1 MRKKLKVVFKKD
13 WIMDDELENSLIVET
28 LIDVFREEYNSID
41 IVESGLFTL
50 VLYVNDENVNQHD
63 VLFFLKKQL
72 YTYVKNVNYDDVCT
86 YEVAEV
92 EDGAADV
99 EEESEDERAERE
111 QNEERDR
118 VVDQINA
125 LIGAEQFKELAKE
138 CVETAPLLIKNNML
152 DAFKHRKY
160 LFAINEGEGLSTYLK
175 LFGELIRTLGLAFMG
190 FRSRAIEINVE
201 YPSTKDSDP
210 FSSVYHYFNGSSGDK
225 CRLICINLSEWMS
238 NLNDQRIKKLL
249 DHIDK
254 HSTKNIVIFR
264 VPFVEKEVLH
274 GIHSVLSDRFSVR
287 DVTFLPFDIGELKE
301 YANGEL
307 TRNGYTAEEEAWE
320 LFEQRIS
327 EEKSDGKFYGT
338 KTVNKVIR
346 EMIYLKTLDNSRS
359 GVDDKMIKKN
369 EISSLVL
376 YDGENYKSGIQMLD
390 GFIGMENIKNKVLEI
405 VGQIEMAMKDE
416 SLGAPCIHMK
426 FVGNPGTGKTTVAR
440 VIGKILKER
449 GVLRNGGFF
458 EYRGRDFVGRYIGE
472 TAPKT
477 TAMCRDAYGSV
488 LFIDEAYSLY
498 RGSKTSSNDF
508 GKEAIDTLIAEMENH
523 RKDLVVIMAGYPEEM
538 EELMGA
544 NAGLESRIP
553 YTIEFPNY
561 TREQL
566 YEIFI
571 MMVNKSFKYKEGF
584 EECVKDYF
592 LSLPEAVFDSKE
604 FSNARFVRN
613 LFERTWGKATL
624 RWQLYKEE
632 TMELSKEDFI
642 AATNESDFS
651 KNMQKN
657 RRMMGFM
664 A

>member
-13 WIMDDELENSLIVET
+13 WIMDDELENSLIVEA

-41 IVESGLFTL
+41 IVESGLLTL
-50 VLYVNDENVNQHD
+50 VLYVNDVDVKVGD

-72 YTYVKNVNYDDVCT
+72 FTFVKGENYEDVCT
-86 YEVAEV
+86 YEVTEG
-92 EDGAADV
+92 EDDTTIV
-99 EEESEDERAERE
+99 EEESEDERAARE
-111 QNEERDR
+111 HNEECKKI
-118 VVDQINA
+118 VDQIND
-125 LIGAEQFKELAKE
+125 LIGADQFKELARE
-138 CVETAPLLIKNNML
+138 CVETAPLLIKNNAV
-152 DAFKHRKY
+152 DAFKHRTY

-175 LFGELIRTLGLAFMG
+175 LFGELIRNLGLAYMG
-190 FRSRAIEINVE
+190 FKCRPIEINVE
-201 YPSTKDSDP
+201 YSSNKDTDP
-210 FSSVYHYFNGSSGDK
+210 FTGIYHYFDGETSDRCK
-225 CRLICINLSEWMS
+225 LICLNLSEWMS
-238 NLNDQRIKKLL
+238 ALNDQRIKRLF
-249 DHIDK
+249 DRIDRR
-254 HSTKNIVIFR
+254 SGKNIVIFR
-264 VPFVEKEVLH
+264 VPFVEKEVMH
-274 GIHSVLSDRFSVR
+274 NIHSVLSDRFSVR
-287 DVTFLPFDIGELKE
+287 DVTFLPFDAAELKE
-301 YANGEL
+301 YAYGVL
-307 TRNGYTAEEEAWE
+307 SRNGYTAEEGAWN

-338 KTVNKVIR
+338 KTVEKVIR

-359 GVDDKMIKKN
+359 GIDDKTIKKN

-376 YDGENYKSGIQMLD
+376 YDGDSYKSGMQMLD
-390 GFIGMENIKNKVLEI
+390 GFIGMESIRNKVLEI
-405 VGQIEMAMKDE
+405 VSQIEMAMKDE
-416 SLGAPCIHMK
+416 NLGAPCIHMK

-538 EELMGA
+538 EELMEA

-566 YEIFI
+566 FEIFI
-571 MMVNKSFKYKEGF
+571 LMVKKSFKYKEGF
-584 EECVKDYF
+584 EECARDYF
-592 LSLPEAVFDSKE
+592 LSLPESVFDSKE

-632 TMELSKEDFI
+632 AMELSKEDFI
-642 AATNESDFS
+642 AATNESDFA